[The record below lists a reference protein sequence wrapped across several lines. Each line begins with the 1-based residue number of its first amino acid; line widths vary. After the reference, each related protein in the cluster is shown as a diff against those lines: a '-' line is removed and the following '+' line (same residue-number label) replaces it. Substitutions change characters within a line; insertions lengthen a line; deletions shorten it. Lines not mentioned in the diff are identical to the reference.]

1 MKILFVF
8 FLAVSGIQAQSLVE
22 IGGKDDGLVID
33 LRYTTAD
40 NFFKTAFYPA
50 HARALLRPETAKK
63 LARVQAELKPQGLAL
78 KIWDAYRP
86 LSVQRAMWKT
96 LPDARFVAD
105 PAKGGRHNRGAAVDV
120 TLVDAR
126 GMELQMPTAHDDFS
140 EKAGAHFKLVP
151 PEIFKNREKLQQVM
165 TRHGFAVFESEWW
178 HFDDADW
185 ERYEALDVPIA
196 PAEAFLRQ
204 KHLLLDSRV
213 VEEARNAT
221 LVLGTPQ
228 KHPANP
234 LFQADKAWENSLNN
248 LYPNV
253 VWDEDA
259 QLFKMWYKC
268 VLADKEVIA
277 QMDQPSTVHEVGWY
291 LLYAISKDGV
301 HWDKPELGI
310 HKFAGSSA
318 NNIVARDCPN
328 VGVFKDLHDA
338 DHSRRY
344 KMVSDIGLGKP
355 QVRFSADGI
364 HWSKAVAAH
373 GFGAQ
378 NGDTHN
384 NAFWDERTGKYLWF
398 TKLYLGERLV
408 SRFQSADFLHWQNDG
423 LVLRSGIAE
432 GRASQ
437 TYCMP
442 VFRYGSIYL
451 GYVMMYHV
459 GGGRSVDCELSWSP
473 DGLQWQR
480 VSPGTPFIP
489 RGAQGG
495 YDSECIYAMAGPP
508 ILKDGR
514 LMIFY
519 GGDDFPHTGWK
530 RHCLPCLATL
540 RPDGF
545 AGYAPLEQAKPA
557 QIVTRLLRRTSEPV
571 CITADVA
578 AGGSLRV
585 LALDEQG
592 QALAEAKRITT
603 SVTDAPLR
611 WQPADWQASAF
622 RLRMDLDHATVY
634 AFQAGELLDQE
645 LPKPRS
651 PLKAAH
657 RKMPPP
663 AARTLSFDAT
673 AEGWKG
679 VDRLEHHAA
688 GGAKGGYIQV
698 SRSGRALPIALS
710 PATARESPLA
720 GDWSQLF
727 GGKGAE
733 ISCHVRSSE
742 RGGRVMIELFARDV
756 AQWQFE
762 TQTTF
767 APEWS
772 RAAAALRYDWD
783 DAEALAAGWKRA
795 ANGFSWSETIQCI
808 GKVVVVP
815 SAVGALESFDL
826 DELTVSGSD
835 R

>member
-1 MKILFVF
+1 MKTLFVF
-8 FLAVSGIQAQSLVE
+8 LLAATSLGAQTLVE
-22 IGGKDDGLVID
+22 IGTKADGLVID
-33 LRYTTAD
+33 LRYTTAN

-50 HARALLRPETAKK
+50 HARAMLRPSTAGK
-63 LARVQAELKPQGLAL
+63 LAKVQAELKSQGLGL

-86 LSVQRAMWKT
+86 LSVQRSMWKT

-105 PAKGGRHNRGAAVDV
+105 PAKGGRHNRGAAVDA

-126 GMELQMPTAHDDFS
+126 GVELLMPTAHDDFS

-151 PEIFKNREKLQQVM
+151 PEVFKNREKLQQVM
-165 TRHGFAVFESEWW
+165 TKHGFALFESEWW

-185 ERYEALDVPIA
+185 ERYEALDISMDA
-196 PAEAFLRQ
+196 PQAH
-204 KHLLLDSRV
+204 KHLLLDSRLV
-213 VEEARNAT
+213 DEAVNAS

-234 LFQADKAWENSLNN
+234 LFQADKPWENSMNN

-253 VWDEDA
+253 LWDEEQ
-259 QLFKMWYKC
+259 QLFKLWYKC

-277 QMDQPSTVHEVGWY
+277 QMDRPGTVHDVGWY
-291 LLYAISKDGV
+291 LLYATSKDGIR
-301 HWDKPELGI
+301 WDKPELGI

-328 VGVFKDLHDA
+328 VGVFKDLHEADA
-338 DHSRRY
+338 ARRY
-344 KMVSDIGLGKP
+344 KMVSDVGLGKP

-364 HWSKAVAAH
+364 HWGNPLAAI

-384 NAFWDERTGKYLWF
+384 NAFWDERSGKYLWF

-408 SRFQSADFLHWQNDG
+408 SRFESNDFLTWKNNG
-423 LVLRSGIAE
+423 LVLRSGIEE

-451 GYVMMYHV
+451 SYVMMYHV
-459 GGGRSVDCELSWSP
+459 GTDRSVDCELAWSH
-473 DGLQWQR
+473 DGLRWQR
-480 VSPGTPFIP
+480 VAPGTPLIP
-489 RGAQGG
+489 RGPRGS

-545 AGYAPLEQAKPA
+545 AGYRAVEDGKPA
-557 QIVTRLLRRTSEPV
+557 HVLTRPMRLTSEPV
-571 CITADVA
+571 SITADVTP
-578 AGGSLRV
+578 GGSLRV
-585 LALDEQG
+585 LAMDEQG
-592 QALAEAKRITT
+592 TALDAAEPVSM
-603 SVTDAPLR
+603 SVTDAALK
-611 WQPADWQASAF
+611 WKKGVFPAQTARF
-622 RLRMDLDHATVY
+622 KIELDHAVLY
-634 AFQAGELLDQE
+634 AISGADLVKQD
-645 LPKPRS
+645 LPPSKN
-651 PLKAAH
+651 PLKAAGH
-657 RKMPPP
+657 VIHPP
-663 AARTLSFDAT
+663 TTQIISFDAD
-673 AEGWKG
+673 AQGWKG
-679 VDRLEHHAA
+679 VDQLKHHAA
-688 GGAKGGYIQV
+688 GGAKGGYIHV

-710 PATARESPLA
+710 PATAKESPLA
-720 GDWSQLF
+720 GDWTQLI
-727 GGKGAE
+727 GGSGAE
-733 ISCHVRSSE
+733 ITCQVRSAKT
-742 RGGRVMIELFARDV
+742 GGRVMIEIFANDV

-762 TQTTF
+762 TTATF
-767 APEWS
+767 SPEW
-772 RAAAALRYDWD
+772 RQAAATLRYDWD
-783 DAEALAAGWKRA
+783 DSEALAAGWKRA
-795 ANGFSWSETIQCI
+795 ANGFSWTETIQHI
-808 GKVVVVP
+808 GKVVIVP
-815 SAVGALESFDL
+815 GAAGALESFDL
-826 DELTVSGSD
+826 DELSVSGST

>member
-1 MKILFVF
+1 MKILLA
-8 FLAVSGIQAQSLVE
+8 FLLATSGLTAQTLVDV
-22 IGGKDDGLVID
+22 GGKANGLVID

-40 NFFKTAFYPA
+40 NFFKTAFYPR
-50 HARALLRPETAKK
+50 HARAVLRPATAAK
-63 LARVQAELKPQGLAL
+63 LALVQAELKSQGLSL

-86 LSVQRAMWKT
+86 ISVQRAMWKT

-105 PAKGGRHNRGAAVDV
+105 PAKGGRHNRGAAVDA
-120 TLVDAR
+120 TLVDAN
-126 GMELQMPTAHDDFS
+126 GVELQMPTAHDDFS

-151 PEIFKNREKLQQVM
+151 PEVFKNREKLQQVM
-165 TRHGFAVFESEWW
+165 TKHGFALFESEWW

-185 ERYEALDVPIA
+185 ERYEALDVPMAA
-196 PAEAFLRQ
+196 PLVQ

-213 VEEARNAT
+213 VAEVANARLT
-221 LVLGTPQ
+221 LGTPQ

-234 LFQADKAWENSLNN
+234 LFQADKPWENSMNN

-253 VWDEDA
+253 IWDEEA
-259 QLFKMWYKC
+259 QIFKLWYKC

-277 QMDQPSTVHEVGWY
+277 QMDQPSTVHDVGWY
-291 LLYAISKDGV
+291 LLYATSKDGV

-328 VGVFKDLHDA
+328 VGVFKDPHDA
-338 DHSRRY
+338 DPARRY
-344 KMVSDIGLGKP
+344 KMVSDVGLGKP

-364 HWSKAVAAH
+364 HWGEALAAK

-384 NAFWDERTGKYLWF
+384 NAFWDQRSGKYLWF

-408 SRFQSADFLHWQNDG
+408 SRFESGDFIHWKNDG
-423 LVLRSGIAE
+423 LVLRSSLAE

-451 GYVMMYHV
+451 SYVMMYHV
-459 GGGRSVDCELSWSP
+459 GSGRSVDCELAWSH

-480 VSPGTPFIP
+480 VAPGTPFIP
-489 RGAQGG
+489 RGAKGS

-508 ILKDGR
+508 ILKDGQ

-545 AGYAPLEQAKPA
+545 AGYAPVEASKPA
-557 QIVTRLLRRTSEPV
+557 QVLTRMLRLTSEPV
-571 CITADVA
+571 CVTADVTP
-578 AGGSLRV
+578 GGSLRV
-585 LALDEQG
+585 TAVDEQG
-592 QALAEAKRITT
+592 GVLDVAEAIST
-603 SVTDAPLR
+603 SVTDAILKWEKGTLKAAAAR
-611 WQPADWQASAF
+611 F
-622 RLRMDLDHATVY
+622 RIELDHAVLYAISAGDLMQQDLPHAVQAAVPEIHPPTV
-634 AFQAGELLDQE
+634 
-645 LPKPRS
+645 K
-651 PLKAAH
+651 
-657 RKMPPP
+657 
-663 AARTLSFDAT
+663 TLSFDAD
-673 AEGWKG
+673 AQGWKG
-679 VDRLEHHAA
+679 VDQIEHHAT
-688 GGAKGGYIQV
+688 GGVKGGYIHV
-698 SRSGRALPIALS
+698 SRSGRALPIAFS
-710 PATARESPLA
+710 PITAKESPLA
-720 GDWSQLF
+720 GDWAQVI

-733 ISCHVRSSE
+733 ITCQVRSVKA
-742 RGGRVMIELFARDV
+742 GGRVMIELFANDV

-762 TQTTF
+762 TQTAF
-767 APEWS
+767 SPEWS
-772 RAAAALRYDWD
+772 QAAAALRYDWN
-783 DAEALAAGWKRA
+783 DAEALAAGWRRA
-795 ANGFSWSETIQCI
+795 VNGFSWADTIQHI

-815 SAVGALESFDL
+815 GAAGAQESFDL
-826 DELTVSGSD
+826 DELSVSGSA

>member
-1 MKILFVF
+1 MKTLLA
-8 FLAVSGIQAQSLVE
+8 FLLAASGLAAQTLVE
-22 IGGKDDGLVID
+22 IGTKADGLVID

-40 NFFKTAFYPA
+40 NFFKTAFYPR
-50 HARALLRPETAKK
+50 HARAMLRPATAAK
-63 LARVQAELKPQGLAL
+63 LALVQAELKSQGLSL

-96 LPDARFVAD
+96 LPDERFVAD
-105 PAKGGRHNRGAAVDV
+105 PSKGGRHNRGAALDA
-120 TLVDAR
+120 TLVDSH
-126 GMELQMPTAHDDFS
+126 GVELQMPTAHDDFS

-165 TRHGFAVFESEWW
+165 TKHGFALFESEWW

-185 ERYEALDVPIA
+185 KQYEALDIPIEPLQA
-196 PAEAFLRQ
+196 

-213 VEEARNAT
+213 VQETLNAK
-221 LVLGTPQ
+221 LILGTPQ

-234 LFQADKAWENSLNN
+234 LIQADKPWENSMNN

-253 VWDEDA
+253 IWDEDA
-259 QLFKMWYKC
+259 QLLKLWYKC

-277 QMDQPSTVHEVGWY
+277 QMDQPSTVHDVGWY
-291 LLYAISKDGV
+291 LLYATSKDGI

-338 DHSRRY
+338 DPARRY
-344 KMVSDIGLGKP
+344 KMVSDVGLGKP

-364 HWSKAVAAH
+364 HWGEALAAH

-384 NAFWDERTGKYLWF
+384 NAFWDERSGKYLWF

-408 SRFQSADFLHWQNDG
+408 SRFESDDFLHWKNNG
-423 LVLRSGIAE
+423 LVLRSNIDE

-451 GYVMMYHV
+451 SYVMMYNV
-459 GGGRSVDCELSWSP
+459 GSGRSVDCELAWSH

-480 VSPGTPFIP
+480 VAPGTPFIP
-489 RGAQGG
+489 RGAKGS

-508 ILKDGR
+508 ILKDGK
-514 LMIFY
+514 LMIYY

-545 AGYAPLEQAKPA
+545 AGYTPVEADKPA
-557 QIVTRLLRRTSEPV
+557 HVLTRTLRLTSEPV
-571 CITADVA
+571 CITADLA
-578 AGGSLRV
+578 PGGSLRV
-585 LALDEQG
+585 LAINDQGTVLDT
-592 QALAEAKRITT
+592 AEAIST
-603 SVTDAPLR
+603 SVTDAPLK
-611 WQPADWQASAF
+611 WNKGPLTAPAARF
-622 RLRMDLDHATVY
+622 RIELDHAVLY
-634 AFQAGELLDQE
+634 AISGGDLVHQE
-645 LPKPRS
+645 
-651 PLKAAH
+651 
-657 RKMPPP
+657 MPPP
-663 AARTLSFDAT
+663 ENPLKSATRVIHPTTTQTLSFDAD
-673 AEGWKG
+673 AQGWKG
-679 VDRLEHHAA
+679 VDQLEHHAA
-688 GGAKGGYIQV
+688 GGAKGGYIHV

-710 PATARESPLA
+710 PVTAKESPLA
-720 GDWSQLF
+720 GDWTQVI

-733 ISCHVRSSE
+733 ITCQVRSAKP
-742 RGGRVMIELFARDV
+742 GGRVRIELFANDI

-767 APEWS
+767 SPEWS
-772 RAAAALRYDWD
+772 KAAATLRYDWD

-795 ANGFSWSETIQCI
+795 ANSFSWADTIQHI
-808 GKVVVVP
+808 GKVVIVP
-815 SAVGALESFDL
+815 GAAGAQESFDL
-826 DELTVSGSD
+826 DELSVSGST

>member
-1 MKILFVF
+1 MKTLFA
-8 FLAVSGIQAQSLVE
+8 FLLAASGLAAQTLVD
-22 IGGKDDGLVID
+22 IGIKADGLMID

-40 NFFKTAFYPA
+40 NYFKTAFYPK
-50 HARALLRPETAKK
+50 HARALLRPATAAK
-63 LARVQAELKPQGLAL
+63 LAKVQAELKSQGLSL

-86 LSVQRAMWKT
+86 LAVQRAMWKT
-96 LPDARFVAD
+96 LPDPRFVAD
-105 PAKGGRHNRGAAVDV
+105 PAKGGRHNRGAAVDA
-120 TLVDAR
+120 TLVDAH
-126 GMELQMPTAHDDFS
+126 GVELPMPTAHDDFS

-165 TRHGFAVFESEWW
+165 TKHGFTVFESEWW

-185 ERYEALDVPIA
+185 ERYEALDVPMSA
-196 PAEAFLRQ
+196 PQAQ
-204 KHLLLDSRV
+204 KHLLLDSRL
-213 VEEARNAT
+213 VEAAVNAR

-234 LFQADKAWENSLNN
+234 LFQADKPWENSMNN

-253 VWDEDA
+253 IWDEDE
-259 QLFKMWYKC
+259 QIFKLWYKC

-277 QMDQPSTVHEVGWY
+277 QMDQPSTVHDVGWY
-291 LLYAISKDGV
+291 LLYATSKDGA
-301 HWDKPELGI
+301 HWDKPELGL

-338 DHSRRY
+338 DPTRRY
-344 KMVSDIGLGKP
+344 KMVSDVGLGKP

-364 HWSKAVAAH
+364 HWGETLAAH

-384 NAFWDERTGKYLWF
+384 NAFWDDRSGKYLWF

-408 SRFQSADFLHWQNDG
+408 SRFESDDFLTWKNNG
-423 LVLRSGIAE
+423 LVLRSSLAE

-451 GYVMMYHV
+451 SFLMMYHV
-459 GGGRSVDCELSWSP
+459 GSGRSVDCELAWSH
-473 DGLQWQR
+473 DGQQWQR
-480 VSPGTPFIP
+480 VAPGTPFIP
-489 RGAQGG
+489 RGAKGS

-508 ILKDGR
+508 ILKDGK

-545 AGYAPLEQAKPA
+545 AGYTPTEDSKPSH
-557 QIVTRLLRRTSEPV
+557 VLTRTLRLTSEPV
-571 CITADVA
+571 RITADVA

-585 LALDEQG
+585 VAMDEQG
-592 QALAEAKRITT
+592 KVLDTAEPVSMA
-603 SVTDAPLR
+603 VTDAALK
-611 WQPADWQASAF
+611 WNKGALQAPTARF
-622 RLRMDLDHATVY
+622 KIELDHAVLY
-634 AFQAGELLDQE
+634 AISVGDLLNEE
-645 LPKPRS
+645 LPRS
-651 PLKAAH
+651 ENPLKAATRVIH
-657 RKMPPP
+657 PT
-663 AARTLSFDAT
+663 ATQTISFDAS
-673 AEGWKG
+673 AQGWKG
-679 VDRLEHHAA
+679 VDQLEHHAS
-688 GGAKGGYIQV
+688 GGVKGGYIHV

-710 PATARESPLA
+710 PVTAKASPLA
-720 GDWSQLF
+720 GDWTQII

-733 ISCHVRSSE
+733 ITCQVRSAKA
-742 RGGRVMIELFARDV
+742 GGHVMIELFATDI

-767 APEWS
+767 SPEWS
-772 RAAAALRYDWD
+772 QASAALRYDWD

-795 ANGFSWSETIQCI
+795 ANSFSWTDTIQHI
-808 GKVVVVP
+808 GKVVIVP
-815 SAVGALESFDL
+815 GAAGAQESFDL
-826 DELTVSGSD
+826 DELSVSGSA

>member
-1 MKILFVF
+1 MKILLA
-8 FLAVSGIQAQSLVE
+8 FLLSASGLTAQTLVE
-22 IGGKDDGLVID
+22 IGGKSDGLVID

-40 NFFKTAFYPA
+40 NFFKTAFYPR
-50 HARALLRPETAKK
+50 HALATLRPATADK
-63 LARVQAELKPQGLAL
+63 LAKVQAELKTQGLGL

-105 PAKGGRHNRGAAVDV
+105 PAKGGRHNRGAAVDA
-120 TLVDAR
+120 TLVDAN
-126 GMELQMPTAHDDFS
+126 GVELRMPTAHDDFS

-151 PEIFKNREKLQQVM
+151 PEVFKNREKLQQVM
-165 TRHGFAVFESEWW
+165 TKHGFALFETEWW

-185 ERYEALDVPIA
+185 ERYEALDVPMGA
-196 PAEAFLRQ
+196 PLMQ

-213 VEEARNAT
+213 VEEVANAR
-221 LVLGTPQ
+221 LILGTPQ

-234 LFQADKAWENSLNN
+234 LFQADKPWENSMNN

-253 VWDEDA
+253 IWDEEA
-259 QLFKMWYKC
+259 QIFKLWYKC
-268 VLADKEVIA
+268 VLAEIEVIA
-277 QMDQPSTVHEVGWY
+277 QMDQPSTVHDVGWY
-291 LLYAISKDGV
+291 LLYATSKDGV

-328 VGVFKDLHDA
+328 VGVFKDPHDA
-338 DHSRRY
+338 DPARRY
-344 KMVSDIGLGKP
+344 KMVSDVGLGKP

-364 HWSKAVAAH
+364 HWGEALAAK

-384 NAFWDERTGKYLWF
+384 NAFWDERSGKYLWF

-408 SRFQSADFLHWQNDG
+408 SRFESDDFIHWKNDG
-423 LVLRSGIAE
+423 LVLRSSLAE

-451 GYVMMYHV
+451 SYVMMYHV
-459 GGGRSVDCELSWSP
+459 GSGRSVDCELAWSH

-480 VSPGTPFIP
+480 VAPGTPFIP
-489 RGAQGG
+489 RGAKGS

-508 ILKDGR
+508 ILKDGQ

-545 AGYAPLEQAKPA
+545 AGYAPVEASKPA
-557 QIVTRLLRRTSEPV
+557 QILTRTLRLTLEPV
-571 CITADVA
+571 CVTADVA
-578 AGGSLRV
+578 PGGSLRV
-585 LALDEQG
+585 TAVDEQG
-592 QALAEAKRITT
+592 GVLDVAEAIST
-603 SVTDAPLR
+603 SVTDAILKWEKGTLKAAAAR
-611 WQPADWQASAF
+611 F
-622 RLRMDLDHATVY
+622 RIELDHAVLYAISAGDLMQQDLPHAIQAAVPEIHPPTV
-634 AFQAGELLDQE
+634 
-645 LPKPRS
+645 K
-651 PLKAAH
+651 
-657 RKMPPP
+657 
-663 AARTLSFDAT
+663 TLSFDAD
-673 AEGWKG
+673 AQGWKG
-679 VDRLEHHAA
+679 VDKIEHHAT
-688 GGAKGGYIQV
+688 GGVKGGYIHV
-698 SRSGRALPIALS
+698 SRSGRALPIAFS
-710 PATARESPLA
+710 PITAKESPLA
-720 GDWSQLF
+720 GDWAQVI

-733 ISCHVRSSE
+733 ITCQVRSVKA
-742 RGGRVMIELFARDV
+742 GGRVMIELFANDV

-762 TQTTF
+762 TQTAF
-767 APEWS
+767 SPEWS
-772 RAAAALRYDWD
+772 QAAAALRYDWN
-783 DAEALAAGWKRA
+783 DAEALAAGWRRA
-795 ANGFSWSETIQCI
+795 INGFSWADTIQHI
-808 GKVVVVP
+808 GKVVIVP
-815 SAVGALESFDL
+815 GAAGAQESFDL
-826 DELTVSGSD
+826 DELSVSGSA

>member
-1 MKILFVF
+1 MKTLFA
-8 FLAVSGIQAQSLVE
+8 FLLAASGLAAQTLVD
-22 IGGKDDGLVID
+22 IGTKADGLVID

-40 NFFKTAFYPA
+40 NYFKTAFYPK
-50 HARALLRPETAKK
+50 HARALLRPATAAK
-63 LARVQAELKPQGLAL
+63 LAQAQAELKSQGLSL

-86 LSVQRAMWKT
+86 LAVQRAMWKT

-120 TLVDAR
+120 TLVDAH
-126 GMELQMPTAHDDFS
+126 GVELPMPTAHDDFS
-140 EKAGAHFKLVP
+140 EKAGAHFNLVP

-165 TRHGFAVFESEWW
+165 TKHGFTVFESEWW

-185 ERYEALDVPIA
+185 ERYEALDVPMSTPQA
-196 PAEAFLRQ
+196 Q

-213 VEEARNAT
+213 VETAENAR

-228 KHPANP
+228 KHPDNP
-234 LFQADKAWENSLNN
+234 LFQADKPWENSMNN

-253 VWDEDA
+253 IWDEDE
-259 QLFKMWYKC
+259 QLFKLWYKC

-277 QMDQPSTVHEVGWY
+277 QMDQPSTVHDVGWY
-291 LLYAISKDGV
+291 LLYATSKDGV

-310 HKFAGSSA
+310 HKFAGSGA

-328 VGVFKDLHDA
+328 VGVFKDLHDTDQA
-338 DHSRRY
+338 RRY
-344 KMVSDIGLGKP
+344 KMVSDVGLGKP

-364 HWSKAVAAH
+364 HWSEALAAH

-384 NAFWDERTGKYLWF
+384 NALWDERSGKYLWF

-408 SRFQSADFLHWQNDG
+408 SRFESDDFLKWKNDG
-423 LVLRSGIAE
+423 LVLRSSLAE

-451 GYVMMYHV
+451 SYVMMYHV
-459 GGGRSVDCELSWSP
+459 GSGRSVDCELAWSH

-480 VSPGTPFIP
+480 VAPGTPFIP
-489 RGAQGG
+489 RGAKGS

-508 ILKDGR
+508 ILKDGK
-514 LMIFY
+514 LLIFY

-545 AGYAPLEQAKPA
+545 AGYTPAEAGKPSH
-557 QIVTRLLRRTSEPV
+557 VLTRALRLTSETV

-578 AGGSLRV
+578 PGGSLRV
-585 LALDEQG
+585 LAVDEQG
-592 QALAEAKRITT
+592 KVLDAAEPVSM
-603 SVTDAPLR
+603 SVTDAALKWKKGALLAPTARFKVELN
-611 WQPADWQASAF
+611 QAVLYAISGG
-622 RLRMDLDHATVY
+622 DLVH
-634 AFQAGELLDQE
+634 EE
-645 LPKPRS
+645 LPRS
-651 PLKAAH
+651 ENPLKAATRVIH
-657 RKMPPP
+657 PTATK
-663 AARTLSFDAT
+663 TISFDAD
-673 AEGWKG
+673 AQGWKG
-679 VDRLEHHAA
+679 VDQLEHHAA
-688 GGAKGGYIQV
+688 GGVNGGYIHV

-710 PATARESPLA
+710 PVTAKESPLA
-720 GDWSQLF
+720 GDWTQII

-733 ISCHVRSSE
+733 IACKVRSAKA
-742 RGGRVMIELFARDV
+742 GGRVMIELFANDI

-762 TQTTF
+762 TQSTF
-767 APEWS
+767 SPEWS
-772 RAAAALRYDWD
+772 KAAATLRYDWD

-795 ANGFSWSETIQCI
+795 ANSFSWTDTIQHI
-808 GKVVVVP
+808 GKVVIVP
-815 SAVGALESFDL
+815 GAAGAQESFDL
-826 DELTVSGSD
+826 DELSVSGST